1 VIDVA
6 SILPQLVL
14 AFSGALFGALLG
26 GAVSWTRARR
36 ERRLKLTLDLYAEFG
51 APEFNHIR
59 LLAHDAL
66 SAAPDLPGAY
76 AQATGEAREAIY
88 SIVHFWEKG
97 ALLMRADAVDG
108 ALMAR
113 FFGQYARWWRELL
126 CRGEAAQDPEWGQT
140 VQDIDWLFRR
150 LTRNSQRKGSRR

>member
-1 VIDVA
+1 MIDLSA
-6 SILPQLVL
+6 ILPQLVL

-36 ERRLKLTLDLYAEFG
+36 ERRLNLTLALYAEFG
-51 APEFNHIR
+51 APEFNRIR
-59 LLAHDAL
+59 IVAHDAL
-66 SAAPDLPGAY
+66 TGAGDLPAAY

-88 SIVHFWEKG
+88 SIVHFWEKA

-113 FFGQYARWWRELL
+113 FFGQYARWWQDLL
-126 CRGEAAQDPEWGQT
+126 CRGAAAQDPEWGQT
-140 VQDIDWLFRR
+140 VQDMDWLFRR
-150 LTRNSQRKGSRR
+150 LTRKGQGRGSRR